1 MVVIH
6 HPRKGGA
13 NGGRAGDALRGHSSI
28 EAAVDL
34 ALHVMREPNTSE
46 VSVRSTKT
54 RGVDVQPVLA
64 RFNYQHAAG
73 TDDLAAAWFDGQ
85 PVKRGDSDLRDAIL
99 HHVGAYGQIAKM
111 KLVQVVQ
118 DALGQ
123 DAPGVNKIRAWIDD
137 MLANE
142 AGITEVQNG
151 KYRLICL
158 S

>member
-1 MVVIH
+1 
-6 HPRKGGA
+6 
-13 NGGRAGDALRGHSSI
+13 
-28 EAAVDL
+28 
-34 ALHVMREPNTSE
+34 
-46 VSVRSTKT
+46 
-54 RGVDVQPVLA
+54 
-64 RFNYQHAAG
+64 
-73 TDDLAAAWFDGQ
+73 
-85 PVKRGDSDLRDAIL
+85 
-99 HHVGAYGQIAKM
+99 M